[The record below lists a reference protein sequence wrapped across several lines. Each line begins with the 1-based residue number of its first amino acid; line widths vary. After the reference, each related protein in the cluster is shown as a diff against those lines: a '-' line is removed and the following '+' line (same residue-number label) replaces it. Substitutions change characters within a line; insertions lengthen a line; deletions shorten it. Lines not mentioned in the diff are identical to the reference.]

1 MYSIYLLQE
10 NGQGLYLSVKDRVEW
25 KTRRTALR
33 HAKDA
38 AYLAFKGHFK
48 GNSPVVAVDLENE
61 FGECVETVW
70 TIAQGNP
77 LAAVPVSKN

>member
-10 NGQGLYLSVKDRVEW
+10 NGQGAYLSVKDRVEW
-25 KTRRTALR
+25 KTRKAALR
-33 HAKDA
+33 HAEDA
-38 AYLAFKGHFK
+38 AYLAFKGHFRT
-48 GNSPVVAVDLENE
+48 GSPVVAVELENE

-77 LAAVPVSKN
+77 LAVVPVSKN